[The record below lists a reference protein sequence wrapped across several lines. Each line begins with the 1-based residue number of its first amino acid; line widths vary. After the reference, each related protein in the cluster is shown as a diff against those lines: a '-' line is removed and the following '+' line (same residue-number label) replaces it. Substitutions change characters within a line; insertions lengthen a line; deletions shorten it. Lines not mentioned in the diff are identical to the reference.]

1 MRPAGFEPA
10 ELKRAS
16 SLVWHTGLAVYVPL
30 RLGRSV
36 TASPARTAATI
47 CSCLR
52 EFLGATMPTMNY
64 GNMNWLAVFCA
75 GLAYWLL
82 GAIWYSAVFS
92 KMWRSAVEE
101 HGVKIGPPNQG
112 GMGIKLIVTLVCNL
126 IMALVLARVI
136 HQVGH
141 HHMDLLRGLKIG
153 AGVGLGFCATA
164 LTMTYV
170 WQSPPRR
177 LWAIDA
183 GYHIVGCTIMGAI
196 LAIWR

>member
-1 MRPAGFEPA
+1 MSLIHTRTRAANIADWPFYKRQSDRRLALASLDRCHRLLLSYSTPRHHNAGHGLRRVGLWRH
-10 ELKRAS
+10 ELACSFLCR
-16 SLVWHTGLAVYVPL
+16 TGL
-30 RLGRSV
+30 
-36 TASPARTAATI
+36 
-47 CSCLR
+47 
-52 EFLGATMPTMNY
+52 
-64 GNMNWLAVFCA
+64 LA
-75 GLAYWLL
+75 L
-82 GAIWYSAVFS
+82 GAIWYSAIFN

-101 HGVKIGPPNQG
+101 HGVKVCQPNQG

-126 IMALVLARVI
+126 IAALVLARVI
-136 HQVGH
+136 HQVG

-177 LWAIDA
+177 LWAIDT

-196 LAIWR
+196 LAVWR

>member
-1 MRPAGFEPA
+1 
-10 ELKRAS
+10 
-16 SLVWHTGLAVYVPL
+16 
-30 RLGRSV
+30 
-36 TASPARTAATI
+36 
-47 CSCLR
+47 
-52 EFLGATMPTMNY
+52 MPTMDY
-64 GNMNWLAVFCA
+64 GVLDYGDMNWLAVFCA

-82 GAIWYSAVFS
+82 GAIWYSAIFS

-101 HGVKIGPPNQG
+101 HGVKVCQPNQG

-126 IMALVLARVI
+126 IAALVLARVI

-141 HHMDLLRGLKIG
+141 HMDSLRGLKIG

-170 WQSPPRR
+170 WPSPPRR
-177 LWAIDA
+177 LWAIDT

-196 LAIWR
+196 LAVWR